1 VKLTTSDG
9 VELEGWY
16 RPSRNGA
23 SVMLLSGGG
32 SNRMGPLRHARM
44 LERHGYGVLVYDPR
58 GSGNSEG
65 AVNSC
70 GWGWEKEAGHRDVE
84 RQSCHVCLLRS
95 WVMKL

>member
-1 VKLTTSDG
+1 MHFTAADG

-23 SVMLLSGGG
+23 SVLVMSGGG
-32 SNRMGPLRHARM
+32 SNRMGTLRHAKM

-65 AVNSC
+65 ALGPTGCSWSRNS
-70 GWGWEKEAGHRDVE
+70 AA
-84 RQSCHVCLLRS
+84 SAS
-95 WVMKL
+95 